1 MYRLFVSLLLAFYF
15 ALMPVTAQSE
25 PLTLPPGLWEG
36 VSESNYNYK
45 LLQINENGE
54 HFLFEAGIGNAFRHI
69 RRLPFDND
77 HIECNTLN
85 CEITLPSYEDGYV
98 KHLILSPYI
107 DTGYQVLESTT
118 NKNNKPILSST
129 YQLDKQK
136 NQSSVRNFIDM
147 YRGSIEALA
156 NTATDD
162 IFGLWVGIMRI
173 SGKNELI
180 SIEIYPNKEGRLVRF
195 INGSSYTNQTSFNP
209 EDILKEGS
217 VYTVKTSHP
226 TFANS
231 LLFTIRSSN
240 VLNGYAYSVYKN
252 RPLESMTFTLYRIHN

>member
-1 MYRLFVSLLLAFYF
+1 MNRLLASLTLTFYL
-15 ALMPVTAQSE
+15 ALTSMLAQSE
-25 PLTLPPGLWEG
+25 PLTIPLGLWEG
-36 VSESNYNYK
+36 VSESDYNYK

-69 RRLPFDND
+69 RRLPFDNED
-77 HIECNTLN
+77 IKCSTLN
-85 CEITLPSYEDGYV
+85 CEITFPSFNEGYV

-107 DTGYQVLESTT
+107 DTGYKVLESTT
-118 NKNNKPILSST
+118 RKNGKPILSNT

-136 NQSSVRNFIDM
+136 NQSSVRNFMDE
-147 YRGSIEALA
+147 YRDSIKELA

-162 IFGLWVGIMRI
+162 IYGLWVGIMRI

-209 EDILKEGS
+209 EDIHKEGS

-231 LLFTIRSSN
+231 LLFSFPISDS
-240 VLNGYAYSVYKN
+240 LSGYAYSVYKDK
-252 RPLESMTFTLYRIHN
+252 PLESMTFTLYRVRN